1 MRQQEPWK
9 GHRTKNETVA
19 KTTER
24 RRGTRPR
31 SNAQFTYDSRDER
44 TDKETTNSD
53 QPHTDRAKNRGTTRG
68 TTRHENLH

>member
-9 GHRTKNETVA
+9 EHGTKNETVA

-31 SNAQFTYDSRDER
+31 SNAQFIFDSRDER
-44 TDKETTNSD
+44 TDKETTDID
-53 QPHTDRAKNRGTTRG
+53 QPLTDRAKNRGTTRG